1 MNDTK
6 IFVERLSADI
16 SKAME
21 DKRNIDELTKH
32 IIRYIDKN
40 NDKLQAIGPMKQIFF
55 SDADMNIIY
64 KCSGITE
71 KRALEVI
78 KEVKSTGL
86 QAQWSN
92 VGKPY
97 LVVLMLMIR
106 EASIKKKKDLVQLL
120 ILYMGL
126 SSYFSLFRKYF
137 QFEPN
142 PAIMEYTI
150 NNLSNKYK
158 IKQLGTMYA
167 AIVDTMKVAHETGE
181 QRLINGLD
189 KDLVVYI
196 QDKKTRLNDMFKNI
210 RGEFEVNYQQSKYMN
225 VDYDSF
231 EEDDYRESNS
241 DTFEITRVTDK
252 VLLKLLVEGPQMQ
265 LVNLAAKLNQVS
277 VNELRNYSNV
287 IITGENKESL
297 REVIE
302 SIVTLFISTGGNKVT
317 EIRTNKFLQYSLE
330 IYKKSNT
337 NDKNI
342 IRIKSILDKWLKD
355 VGLFQKTNRLATINS
370 FRKALFTFFVFSIE
384 KYN

>member
-1 MNDTK
+1 MDTK
-6 IFVERLSADI
+6 IFVDRLSEDI

-21 DKRNIDELTKH
+21 DKKNIDKISRH
-32 IIRYIDKN
+32 IINYVDRN
-40 NDKLQAIGPMKQIFF
+40 NDKLQAMGPMKQIFF

-64 KCSGITE
+64 ECSGITE
-71 KRALEVI
+71 KRALDTI
-78 KEVKSTGL
+78 KEVKATGL

-97 LVVLMLMIR
+97 LVVLSLMIR
-106 EASIKKKKDLVQLL
+106 EASIKKKKELVYLL
-120 ILYMGL
+120 IMYMGL

-167 AIVDTMKVAHETGE
+167 TIIDTMQVAHDTGE
-181 QRLINGLD
+181 SRLIGGLD

-210 RGEFEVNYQQSKYMN
+210 RREFEVNYQQSKYMN

-231 EEDDYRESNS
+231 DEDDYRESNS
-241 DTFEITRVTDK
+241 DTFEITRITDK
-252 VLLKLLVEGPQMQ
+252 VLLKLLIEGPQMQ
-265 LVNLAAKLNQVS
+265 LVNLSAKLNQVS
-277 VNELRNYSNV
+277 VNELRNYSNK
-287 IITGENKESL
+287 IITGTNKEGL
-297 REVIE
+297 RQVIE
-302 SIVTLFISTGGNKVT
+302 SILTLFISTGGNKVT
-317 EIRTNKFLQYSLE
+317 EIRTNKFLQYSLD

-342 IRIKSILDKWLKD
+342 IRIKAVLDQWLKD
-355 VGLFQKTNRLATINS
+355 VGLFQKTTRPATINS
-370 FRKALFTFFVFSIE
+370 FRKALFTFFIFSIE
-384 KYN
+384 KNN